1 MWYTLQNQELTTN
14 LISGTSGTM
23 RITKLAYGAIVCG
36 PDKINQKIL
45 VNGRVW
51 RFDFDRWFGPL
62 WLRADGETRKCQ
74 NPKKAV
80 WQAFQEWLEKYEH

>member
-23 RITKLAYGAIVCG
+23 RITKLARDAIVCE

-51 RFDFDRWFGPL
+51 RFDFDRCGSEPTEKQENA
-62 WLRADGETRKCQ
+62 RT
-74 NPKKAV
+74 PKKRSGRH
-80 WQAFQEWLEKYEH
+80 FKNG